1 MFRKIIKP
9 ISAILSLLFFVAPA
23 IAGDW
28 TEFRGPTRDG
38 ISPEKNL
45 PVKWSPAGENLA
57 WKAPYGGRS
66 TPVVF
71 GDRVYLQNPVG
82 VAPAMQERLMCLD
95 ANTGKVLWEHRYNI
109 YLSDAPPHRIAW
121 GSPAVD
127 AETGNVYAMSSGGE
141 LMAYSQ
147 DGKLLWDRSLAEE
160 VGFLTTHGGRIS
172 SPIIDG
178 DLVIINGITFSWGS
192 QGRGQ
197 HRLMGFNKKTGEC
210 YWSTNFAGR
219 PYDTSYAPPYIANV
233 NGTRL
238 LIIGGSDGFVYALK
252 PQTGEFVWK
261 IEVSKRG
268 LNTGVLVKDNIA
280 FISHSEENLASSEMG
295 MLIALDAT
303 AKGEVKLEQTKY
315 SVPGWQGGFS
325 SPVIDGDIFYQVD
338 NGANLGAFDVKTG
351 KQIWLQ
357 NLGTIQKASLVM
369 GDGKLYVGTENGKFF
384 ILKPSAT
391 GCQILDSDQL
401 GTEEKPELILASAA
415 ISNGRVFVTSDTAT
429 YCFGQKPKPDPPRK
443 GVTVFMGTPQPE
455 DKTATYVQVVPTELI
470 LKPNEK
476 TTFRARLF
484 NASGQFIRED
494 KATFALDGLKGTLS
508 ENGEFTA
515 PPDEIPQGGQ
525 VKATVNGVE
534 GIARVRVLPTNP
546 SVYSEN
552 FDSVAVKTLPTFWSN
567 GTLKYEV
574 SELEGN
580 KVLAKLTTGSSLL
593 TRSRLFIG
601 PDIFS
606 NYTTESDVYATEKRR
621 QMGDVGV
628 IAQRYMMILFG
639 NDQKVQITPW
649 QPETFSDQGKTQ
661 EAFSVP
667 FAWKKDTWYR
677 MKLQVENLPGEKVR
691 ARGKVW
697 LASEKE
703 PDKWTI
709 ERVDNIGNRRGSPGL
724 FGNALAE
731 VYFDNIKVYSNK

>member
-1 MFRKIIKP
+1 MFKKIIKP
-9 ISAILSLLFFVAPA
+9 ISAILSLMVFALPA

-38 ISPEKNL
+38 ISSEKNL

-127 AETGNVYAMSSGGE
+127 AETGNVYALSSGGE
-141 LMAYSQ
+141 LMAYSR
-147 DGKLLWDRSLAEE
+147 DGKPLWDRSLAEE

-210 YWSTNFAGR
+210 YWSTNFTGR
-219 PYDTSYAPPYIANV
+219 PYDTSYAPPYIADV
-233 NGTRL
+233 SGTRL

-338 NGANLGAFDVKTG
+338 NGANLGAFDLKTG

-391 GCQILDSDQL
+391 GCEILDSDQL
-401 GTEEKPELILASAA
+401 GTEEKPEAVLASAA
-415 ISNGRVFVTSDTAT
+415 ISDGRVFVTSDTAT
-429 YCFGQKPKPDPPRK
+429 YCIGKKNISKPEIVRK
-443 GVTVFMGTPQPE
+443 GVTTDSNVS
-455 DKTATYVQVVPTELI
+455 YVQVVPTELI
-470 LKPNEK
+470 LKPNDK
-476 TTFRARLF
+476 VKFRARLF
-484 NASGQFIRED
+484 NKDGYFIRED
-494 KATFALDGLKGTLS
+494 KATFALDGLKGTLL

-515 PPDEIPQGGQ
+515 PPDDVPQGGQ

-534 GIARVRVLPTNP
+534 GIARVRVLPANP
-546 SVYSEN
+546 SAYNEN
-552 FDSVAVKTLPTFWSN
+552 FDSVAVDAIPTFWAN
-567 GTLKYEV
+567 GTLKFGV
-574 SELEGN
+574 RELNGN

-621 QMGDVGV
+621 QMGDAGV
-628 IAQRYMMILFG
+628 IAQRYMLLLFG
-639 NDQKVQITPW
+639 NAQKLEITPW
-649 QPETFSDQGKTQ
+649 QPETFSPQGESPQT
-661 EAFSVP
+661 FSVP
-667 FAWKKDTWYR
+667 FEWKKDTWYR
-677 MKLQVENLPGEKVR
+677 MKLQVENLPDGKVR

-697 LASEKE
+697 PTSEKE
-703 PDKWTI
+703 PDKWNI

-724 FGNALAE
+724 FGNAFSE